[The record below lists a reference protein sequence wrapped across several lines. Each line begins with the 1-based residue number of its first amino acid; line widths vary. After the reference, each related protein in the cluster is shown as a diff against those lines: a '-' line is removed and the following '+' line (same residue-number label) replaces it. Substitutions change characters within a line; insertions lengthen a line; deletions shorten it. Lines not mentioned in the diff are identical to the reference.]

1 MATHNGGWMVGVV
14 EGPIEEGAP
23 NASVLRVRSQVGTD
37 ANGVPRQVTIPLN
50 VSPERATCRK
60 VLL

>member
-1 MATHNGGWMVGVV
+1 MVGVV